1 MAQLLPVIACRPV
14 VTLPDVSI
22 PKSGGMPARG
32 DQIRAALPEVNTLHN
47 GKKRKCEIS
56 TRVMPPVISGSKASA
71 SDLPTGAC
79 LPTSG
84 GTIDTSVDAVVV
96 GALPAVA
103 VKVKQPTRPLGG
115 HACAPRKVVRIYW
128 RENAKDDL
136 SRLADM
142 FGADLR
148 DVSMPTSGG
157 SIPSDWLDYS
167 SCVDLPCA
175 HRCLRGVCRL
185 WWMDKGVS

>member
-1 MAQLLPVIACRPV
+1 ML
-14 VTLPDVSI
+14 
-22 PKSGGMPARG
+22 
-32 DQIRAALPEVNTLHN
+32 
-47 GKKRKCEIS
+47 
-56 TRVMPPVISGSKASA
+56 PVISGSKASA
-71 SDLPTGAC
+71 SDLPTGVW

-84 GTIDTSVDAVVV
+84 GTIDTSVDASVV

-103 VKVKQPTRPLGG
+103 VKVKQPARPLGG
-115 HACAPRKVVRIYW
+115 RRGRACAARKVIRTYW
-128 RENAKDDL
+128 RENVKDDL

-148 DVSMPTSGG
+148 DVSMLTSGG

>member
-1 MAQLLPVIACRPV
+1 MARNA
-14 VTLPDVSI
+14 
-22 PKSGGMPARG
+22 
-32 DQIRAALPEVNTLHN
+32 
-47 GKKRKCEIS
+47 
-56 TRVMPPVISGSKASA
+56 RVMPPVISGSKASA

-103 VKVKQPTRPLGG
+103 VKVKQPARP
-115 HACAPRKVVRIYW
+115 
-128 RENAKDDL
+128 ENAKDDL

-167 SCVDLPCA
+167 SCVDVLHENGICPA
-175 HRCLRGVCRL
+175 HIDALEVYAGCGGWTKACHSCGLKVGPLIDNKYGKGRWDSLSAK
-185 WWMDKGVS
+185 WWC